1 MKKNK
6 VITTLMWI
14 FALIPAVFTAAL
26 YRSLP
31 DTMPMHYDVH
41 GTVDRWGSKNELIII
56 VAIFLAV
63 TAFIAFQVRSFE
75 KKAENTDDEKAKTG
89 FINNAKVTAITGL
102 ICSVFM
108 AVVFVFINLAG
119 VKMVS
124 EGGDILSMDATRMIC
139 IGMGIM
145 FIVMGNYIPKT
156 RRNSIIGVRCSWTMY
171 NDTTWSKSNRFAS
184 YLVVA
189 AGVITVILAL
199 AMANVMNAL
208 LITVVLMLV
217 ICTVSLIYAHKVYVE
232 EVNSGKDRD

>member
-1 MKKNK
+1 
-6 VITTLMWI
+6 MWI

-63 TAFIAFQVRSFE
+63 TAFIAFQVRNFE
-75 KKAENTDDEKAKTG
+75 KKAENTDEEKAKTG

-124 EGGDILSMDATRMIC
+124 EGGDIISMDATRIIC

-145 FIVMGNYIPKT
+145 FIVMGNYIPQT

-217 ICTVSLIYAHKVYVE
+217 ICTISLIYAHKVYVE

>member
-6 VITTLMWI
+6 VITTIMWI

-75 KKAENTDDEKAKTG
+75 KKAEKTDDEKAKNG

-124 EGGDILSMDATRMIC
+124 EGGDILSMDATRIIC

-145 FIVMGNYIPKT
+145 FIVMGNYIPQT